1 MKKKVVVAL
10 GHRALGTT
18 LPEQMVA
25 VHKSAKAIA
34 DLIEDGYDVAI
45 THSNAPQVGM
55 IHTAMNE
62 FGKAHQDYT
71 SAPMSVCS
79 AMSQGYIGY
88 DLQNALREELLDR
101 GIYRTVSTI
110 LSQVIVDPYDDA
122 FYTPTKVLG
131 RYMNAEE
138 ANEERKK
145 GNFVVEEA
153 GKGFRR
159 IVAAP
164 NPVKIVE
171 IDAINA
177 LLDAGQIVIACGGGG
192 IPVLEQDHHLRGASA
207 VIEKDLAAGK
217 LAEGVDADLLII
229 LTNVEQVCIND
240 LYGRGPFRHLQHA
253 PEIPG
258 FCRIS
263 GGKTGP
269 SGTDHFFRQIKRQL
283 KRKNRNLDFI
293 IQAPAFF
300 LYQEFIFSGLPPEFF
315 FLFKHLI
322 QPVCHLLESFFI
334 KRKLPVYFLII
345 RCLLH
350 TKRLRIYISLDL
362 LLLCRQIKTHPL
374 IASGIRHFIQLSV
387 YDFSV
392 NHYFLL
398 LPRLLAPGSFLYPVL
413 FPPWHILSVFG
424 TWDLF
429 CLVFPFYSISHA
441 PVLPRDASRS
451 YGSEFPL
458 SSPASLLL

>member
-229 LTNVEQVCIND
+229 LTNVEQVCINMGKD
-240 LYGRGPFRHLQHA
+240 NEELLGHITLDQAKTYMEEGHFGIYNMLPKFQASVEFLEEKPGRQALITSFDKLKD
-253 PEIPG
+253 
-258 FCRIS
+258 S
-263 GGKTGP
+263 LKGKTG
-269 SGTDHFFRQIKRQL
+269 TW
-283 KRKNRNLDFI
+283 
-293 IQAPAFF
+293 
-300 LYQEFIFSGLPPEFF
+300 
-315 FLFKHLI
+315 
-322 QPVCHLLESFFI
+322 
-334 KRKLPVYFLII
+334 
-345 RCLLH
+345 
-350 TKRLRIYISLDL
+350 IS
-362 LLLCRQIKTHPL
+362 
-374 IASGIRHFIQLSV
+374 
-387 YDFSV
+387 
-392 NHYFLL
+392 
-398 LPRLLAPGSFLYPVL
+398 
-413 FPPWHILSVFG
+413 
-424 TWDLF
+424 
-429 CLVFPFYSISHA
+429 
-441 PVLPRDASRS
+441 
-451 YGSEFPL
+451 
-458 SSPASLLL
+458 